1 MENDIY
7 CEIHAK
13 HINTQCRESAEL
25 VKVPLR
31 GI

>member
-7 CEIHAK
+7 CDILAK
-13 HINTQCRESAEL
+13 HINTQCRENAGL
-25 VKVPLR
+25 VKVIVG